1 MVNLYASSNGIYFR
15 PFGFQYHMI
24 SVFYY
29 GDDQPKIIKELHFL
43 ETILVKSVLNG
54 ELKRVTPHY
63 VCFITT
69 CTHLRGIVW
78 CAMAF
83 VVFHRRYSLFE
94 CDPAVFVVRF
104 NYFYD
109 GLMFVSNDLNNE
121 LICYLLEIR
130 NFNIWQCDSCA

>member
-1 MVNLYASSNGIYFR
+1 MENW
-15 PFGFQYHMI
+15 
-24 SVFYY
+24 
-29 GDDQPKIIKELHFL
+29 
-43 ETILVKSVLNG
+43 

-109 GLMFVSNDLNNE
+109 DLMFVSNDLNNE

-130 NFNIWQCDSCA
+130 NFNIWQCDSCAQHIRSTYSHRIIIIINTNKLVSFNLVESNLNSTEHIFHFNWLKLHP